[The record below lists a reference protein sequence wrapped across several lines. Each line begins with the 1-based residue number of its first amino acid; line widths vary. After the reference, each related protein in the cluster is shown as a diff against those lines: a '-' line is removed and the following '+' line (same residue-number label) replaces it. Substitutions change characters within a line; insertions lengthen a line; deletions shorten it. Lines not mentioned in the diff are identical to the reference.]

1 MRLLQIYLRADKGS
15 LRARFKY
22 YPILSNN
29 MKRKIIA
36 LGKRTAV
43 TTLPS
48 AWLREKKLKAGDYLE
63 LEEHGNWLSLSLT
76 GQKKES
82 VKEENIQALE
92 EMTNRYIG
100 ALYKAG
106 YDKIKLKVKKKQIP
120 IIQLTLER
128 TCIGLEIVKTTD
140 TEVQIQRIANLEDI
154 DVENLI
160 KRMFF
165 TLQSTAQDFLL
176 ALYTKKKEDF
186 LSVIK
191 KDDQTNR
198 LADTIRRHLNKEQ
211 KDPLNYALTEQLENI
226 GDWYKNKAKEKN
238 LTISQEKLK
247 KLNEIIE
254 LLFDLYFAFT
264 LEKLEFFGK
273 QANEIK
279 KSIEGEESLESLFA
293 MLFDV
298 HGIILTKRV

>member
-1 MRLLQIYLRADKGS
+1 
-15 LRARFKY
+15 
-22 YPILSNN
+22 

-48 AWLREKKLKAGDYLE
+48 IWLRENKLKAGDFLE

-76 GQKKES
+76 GQKKDS
-82 VKEENIQALE
+82 FKEENIQKLDD
-92 EMTNRYIG
+92 MTNRYIG

-106 YDKIKLKVKKKQIP
+106 YDKIKLKVNKKQIP
-120 IIQLTLER
+120 IIQKTLER

-140 TEVQIQRIANLEDI
+140 TEVHIQRIASLEDI

-165 TLQSTAQDFLL
+165 TLQSTAQDFLV
-176 ALYTKKKEDF
+176 ALYTKKNEDF
-186 LSVIK
+186 NSVIK

-198 LADTIRRHLNKEQ
+198 LADTIRRYLNKEQ

-226 GDWYKNKAKEKN
+226 GDWYKNRAFEKN
-238 LTISQEKLK
+238 LSISQNKLQK
-247 KLNEIIE
+247 INEMIE
-254 LLFDLYFAFT
+254 LLYDLYFAFT
-264 LEKLEFFGK
+264 LEKLEYFGK
-273 QANEIK
+273 QAQEIQ
-279 KSIEGEESLESLFA
+279 KSLKGEESLEALFTL
-293 MLFDV
+293 LFDV

>member
-1 MRLLQIYLRADKGS
+1 
-15 LRARFKY
+15 
-22 YPILSNN
+22 

-48 AWLREKKLKAGDYLE
+48 AWLREKELKAGDFLE
-63 LEEHGNWLSLSLT
+63 LEEHGNWISLSLT
-76 GQKKES
+76 ENRKES
-82 VKEENIQALE
+82 LKEENIQELE
-92 EMTNRYIG
+92 EMTNRYMG

-106 YDKIKLKVKKKQIP
+106 YDKIILKVKKKQIP
-120 IIQLTLER
+120 IIQATLER
-128 TCIGLEIVKTTD
+128 TCIGLEIIKTTD
-140 TEVQIQRIANLEDI
+140 TEVHIHRIAHLEDI

-176 ALYTKKKEDF
+176 ALYSNKKEDF

-198 LADTIRRHLNKEQ
+198 LADTVRRYLNKEQ
-211 KDPLNYALTEQLENI
+211 KDPLNYALAEQLENI
-226 GDWYKNKAKEKN
+226 GDWYKNKAKEKKH
-238 LTISQEKLK
+238 LLSQEKLK
-247 KLNEIIE
+247 KINEMIE
-254 LLFDLYFAFT
+254 LLYDLYFAFS
-264 LEKLEFFGK
+264 LEKLEHFGK
-273 QANEIK
+273 HAKEIK
-279 KSIEGEESLESLFA
+279 KSIHGEESLESLFT

>member
-1 MRLLQIYLRADKGS
+1 
-15 LRARFKY
+15 
-22 YPILSNN
+22 
-29 MKRKIIA
+29 MKRKIIS

-48 AWLREKKLKAGDYLE
+48 VWLREHKLQAGDSLDV
-63 LEEHGNWLSLSLT
+63 EEHGNWLSLSII

-82 VKEENIQALE
+82 FKEDNIQELAS
-92 EMTNRYIG
+92 MTDRYIG

-120 IIQLTLER
+120 IIQLTLEK
-128 TCIGLEIVKTTD
+128 TCVGLEIVKTTD
-140 TEVQIQRIANLEDI
+140 TEVFIQKIANLENI

-176 ALYTKKKEDF
+176 ALYTKKNEDF
-186 LSVIK
+186 ISVIK

-211 KDPLNYALTEQLENI
+211 KDPLNYALAEQLENI
-226 GDWYKNKAKEKN
+226 GDWYKNKAREKDLN
-238 LTISQEKLK
+238 ISQDKLK

-254 LLFDLYFAFT
+254 LLYDLYFAFT

-273 QANEIK
+273 QTTEIK
-279 KSIEGEESLESLFA
+279 NSLKGEKSLEALFTL
-293 MLFDV
+293 LFDV
-298 HGIILTKRV
+298 HGIILTKKV